1 MFQLRALLWLKWK
14 LFLSAMLSRRAV
26 VDRVA
31 STLGSF
37 AALTLALVV
46 AAGLGIFSY
55 AITADA
61 DPTEQ
66 TNTMFVLFSILSF
79 IYLMWVTVPLS
90 LSGGN
95 QFNPERLLLYPVGLR
110 RLLAIDLVS
119 ELTSLASIFALPCL
133 LGVAVGAGLGTSHL
147 GKALLAAVCASAFGI
162 ALAKL
167 LSIATGALVQRKQ
180 ARGENMVALIGLV
193 GGIASLAVSQ
203 LMVRELGFPDELRWT
218 PPGAIAAALV
228 EGGSHDGAAR
238 YWLAVATLALYTTAS
253 VVVAYRIARR
263 SVLGLNSVKRTA
275 ARVSIESSTGEQR
288 WGWQLPWVSSPVA
301 AIVEKE
307 LRYAWRN
314 AQLRT
319 MMVMPLFFTFWF
331 RFMQPGG
338 ASAGRGWLQEIG
350 PFAEGSWTA
359 LGVLYVFMFT
369 SSISSNIFGF
379 DGAGMRSLVL
389 APIERQLIL
398 IAKNTAMTLISFLV
412 AAVTMLV
419 NWIVFQDLSLQGLVF
434 TALCF
439 VFFAAVFATL
449 GNWLSML
456 FPKRLQIGKKMNAS
470 GVTGVLLIVI
480 CVGAALPPA
489 AAVAA
494 GYFARS
500 LVLEYVILTMLAG
513 AGLGL
518 YLFLIKKQEQV
529 LAQRELD
536 ILEAVTGRG
545 DD

>member
-1 MFQLRALLWLKWK
+1 
-14 LFLSAMLSRRAV
+14 
-26 VDRVA
+26 
-31 STLGSF
+31 
-37 AALTLALVV
+37 
-46 AAGLGIFSY
+46 
-55 AITADA
+55 
-61 DPTEQ
+61 
-66 TNTMFVLFSILSF
+66 
-79 IYLMWVTVPLS
+79 
-90 LSGGN
+90 
-95 QFNPERLLLYPVGLR
+95 
-110 RLLAIDLVS
+110 
-119 ELTSLASIFALPCL
+119 
-133 LGVAVGAGLGTSHL
+133 
-147 GKALLAAVCASAFGI
+147 
-162 ALAKL
+162 
-167 LSIATGALVQRKQ
+167 
-180 ARGENMVALIGLV
+180 
-193 GGIASLAVSQ
+193 
-203 LMVRELGFPDELRWT
+203 
-218 PPGAIAAALV
+218 
-228 EGGSHDGAAR
+228 
-238 YWLAVATLALYTTAS
+238 
-253 VVVAYRIARR
+253 
-263 SVLGLNSVKRTA
+263 
-275 ARVSIESSTGEQR
+275 
-288 WGWQLPWVSSPVA
+288 
-301 AIVEKE
+301 
-307 LRYAWRN
+307 
-314 AQLRT
+314 
-319 MMVMPLFFTFWF
+319 
-331 RFMQPGG
+331 
-338 ASAGRGWLQEIG
+338 
-350 PFAEGSWTA
+350 
-359 LGVLYVFMFT
+359 
-369 SSISSNIFGF
+369 
-379 DGAGMRSLVL
+379 MRSLVL

-398 IAKNTAMTLISFLV
+398 IAKNTATTLISFLV